1 MTSSAKAV
9 LSSSYSML
17 YDARSCRRLI
27 ITSCRGRGVVPPNTL
42 QTMRAL
48 NGRLGDA
55 VVIMAGYDDWFN
67 FGGAVDQI
75 VAEARRQGVG
85 RVIWLTYRSQGPYVG
100 IGGAYFATYRQFNAI
115 LAAKVRE
122 HPELILADWDTYTL
136 GKPSW
141 FAADGIHISSAG
153 ATALAHFI
161 KAHLDA
167 QGLHRCY
174 GGASGLP
181 AAAPAAVPI
190 AQTAPGRFTATNQR
204 LVDTRADAGDS
215 VDAPVAA
222 GHLVGLPLVA
232 QGKVPAGTTA
242 VMVNLTAVSACG
254 AGFVTAFPCGAQVP
268 LASNLNVGPA
278 RTRAAMATVMLNAQ
292 GELCVYASQRTDLV
306 VDLFGSFGPSGQAVN
321 PIPPDRFLDTRS
333 AAGAR
338 NPKTGFVSPGT
349 FALPVAGVGPVPA
362 GARAVLLNVTAVDP
376 TAGGFVTVHPCGAA
390 PWVSNVN
397 FRVGQIVAN
406 LAVAGLD
413 GSGQVCFTANV
424 ATHLVVDVVGW
435 LGDTGLKVRAQTPER
450 VMDTRTGHG
459 GVVGPLPAGG
469 VAQIPVPEAGVFG
482 TVTAVTPSGPGFLTV
497 YPCPGRPTA
506 SNLNYV
512 AGDIAPNLFA
522 IPPGAG
528 GAGCIFTQAPSHVVV
543 DRSATLVA

>member
-1 MTSSAKAV
+1 MKRLVIALVTALLALPAAFVVAPTPPAAAALPPFSAIGDSTLLGMTSSAKAV
-9 LSSSYSML
+9 LNSSYSML

-55 VVIMAGYDDWFN
+55 VVIMAGYDDWYN

-136 GKPSW
+136 GKSSW

-153 ATALAHFI
+153 ATALAHFL

-167 QGLHRCY
+167 A
-174 GGASGLP
+174 GACTG
-181 AAAPAAVPI
+181 ATAAPRGSRPPRPRPCRSP
-190 AQTAPGRFTATNQR
+190 QTAPGRFTATNQR
-204 LVDTRADAGDS
+204 LIDTRADAGDT

-292 GELCVYASQRTDLV
+292 GELCVYSSQRTDLV

-321 PIPPDRFLDTRS
+321 PIPPDRFLDTRN

-338 NPKTGFVSPGT
+338 NPKTGFVGPGT

-376 TAGGFVTVHPCGAA
+376 TAGGFVTVHPAA
-390 PWVSNVN
+390 PRPGSSNVN

-435 LGDTGLKVRAQTPER
+435 LGDTGPEGAGPDPRAGHGHPHRPRWCRRSAAGWRRRADPGARRLGCSAPSPPSRRRVRA
-450 VMDTRTGHG
+450 
-459 GVVGPLPAGG
+459 
-469 VAQIPVPEAGVFG
+469 
-482 TVTAVTPSGPGFLTV
+482 S
-497 YPCPGRPTA
+497 
-506 SNLNYV
+506 
-512 AGDIAPNLFA
+512 
-522 IPPGAG
+522 
-528 GAGCIFTQAPSHVVV
+528 
-543 DRSATLVA
+543 